1 MKIIWYPVAK
11 PATVRG
17 PFTIS
22 CRRRDTGVVE
32 IKCVFMTNYGAT
44 NSGYNIARVED
55 VPVDQYDTVA
65 ENVRL
70 MAEMGLYESA

>member
-1 MKIIWYPVAK
+1 MKIIWYPVTG
-11 PATVRG
+11 PSTVRG
-17 PFTIS
+17 PFTAS

-32 IKCVFMTNYGAT
+32 VKCIFVTSYGAPM
-44 NSGYNIARVED
+44 SGYNIARVED

-65 ENVRL
+65 ENVRM